1 MRYFITCRK
10 YLLKSALYCN
20 SLQLFPFNVI
30 SSYIQLYQECRAK
43 MKITTSII
51 GALAATALVS
61 IVIPNAYAQVS
72 VPSSVTVNAVC
83 GINTNP
89 AGATLAYGT
98 LTPGV
103 EGDRGQQSADQ
114 PLVIRSTGNTPP
126 QVLARGTHWS
136 STTPA
141 YSDAMLVS
149 ATHYTATSGT
159 PYDSKTALTLS
170 NTPIINSLTPGNPVT
185 TYWQLEAT
193 LNQADASGT
202 LRQTVTLTAVC

>member
-1 MRYFITCRK
+1 MLI
-10 YLLKSALYCN
+10 SAFYCN
-20 SLQLFPFNVI
+20 SLHLFPFNVK
-30 SSYIQLYQECRAK
+30 SSYTQLNQKYRVK

-61 IVIPNAYAQVS
+61 IMIPNAYAQVS

-114 PLVIRSTGNTPP
+114 PLVIRSTGNTGT

-141 YSDAMLVS
+141 YSDAMLVGT
-149 ATHYTATSGT
+149 THYTGTSGT
-159 PYDSKTALTLS
+159 PYDSKSALTLS
-170 NTPIINSLTPGNPVT
+170 NTPIINSLSPGSPVT

-193 LNQADASGT
+193 LNQADAAGT

>member
-1 MRYFITCRK
+1 VQYIAFVSIFSIIFIYDT
-10 YLLKSALYCN
+10 YYSEIDFNLKTG
-20 SLQLFPFNVI
+20 
-30 SSYIQLYQECRAK
+30 
-43 MKITTSII
+43 KITISVFGVI
-51 GALAATALVS
+51 AATALALTA
-61 IVIPNAYAQVS
+61 IPNAYAQVN
-72 VPSSVTVNAVC
+72 VQGSVTVNQIC

-89 AGATLAYGT
+89 VSATLAYGT

-103 EGDRGQQSADQ
+103 EGDRGQQSSDQ
-114 PLVIRSTGNTPP
+114 PLVIRSTGNTAT
-126 QVLARGTHWS
+126 QVIVRGTHWS

-149 ATHYTATSGT
+149 RTHYTSTSGT
-159 PYDSKTALTLS
+159 PYDSKTPLTLS
-170 NTPIINSLTPGNPVT
+170 NTPIINSLTPGSPVT

>member
-1 MRYFITCRK
+1 MV
-10 YLLKSALYCN
+10 A
-20 SLQLFPFNVI
+20 
-30 SSYIQLYQECRAK
+30 
-43 MKITTSII
+43 
-51 GALAATALVS
+51 ALAAATLVS
-61 IVIPNAYAQVS
+61 VAIPNAYAQVN

-83 GINTNP
+83 GISTNP

-114 PLVIRSTGNTPP
+114 PLVVRSTGNTPP
-126 QVLARGTHWS
+126 QVVVRGTHWS

-149 ATHYTATSGT
+149 ATHYTTTSGT
-159 PYDSKTALTLS
+159 PYNSKTALTLS
-170 NTPIINSLTPGNPVT
+170 NTPIINSLTPGSPVT

-193 LNQADASGT
+193 LNQADATGT